1 MTLGRAPNVTSSA
14 LPRGA
19 VRGSSAGPQ
28 VAAAQGPIE
37 ERAEALAK
45 ARSDAIDSAI
55 QAEKDAR
62 KKKKPPV
69 KVLLLGQSESGK
81 STTLKSESLSVL
93 LAAWGDTD
101 CAYMCFFS
109 EKKILRC
116 SYDTGDL
123 TSNFGWHISL

>member
-1 MTLGRAPNVTSSA
+1 MARTRAFTSPSSRGGGDDPLSIA
-14 LPRGA
+14 LRP
-19 VRGSSAGPQ
+19 PPDEDP
-28 VAAAQGPIE
+28 AARAAR

-81 STTLKSESLSVL
+81 STTLKSESTLSAV
-93 LAAWGDTD
+93 G
-101 CAYMCFFS
+101 S
-109 EKKILRC
+109 V
-116 SYDTGDL
+116 G
-123 TSNFGWHISL
+123 